1 MKFTSRLGVVESQSL
16 ISLTK
21 WKTNWK
27 NEIERLIRV
36 FEYVPPNRN
45 ETGFIFQIAFI
56 YEYIRLCFGLNP
68 ICLLILDNN
77 VPMRMS
83 VARWFWSTCQQPLSS
98 SEMEM
103 LGASVCLGY
112 HLLIFKRLAR
122 SVTKGVF
129 VVTQAS
135 L

>member
-1 MKFTSRLGVVESQSL
+1 
-16 ISLTK
+16 
-21 WKTNWK
+21 
-27 NEIERLIRV
+27 
-36 FEYVPPNRN
+36 
-45 ETGFIFQIAFI
+45 
-56 YEYIRLCFGLNP
+56 
-68 ICLLILDNN
+68 
-77 VPMRMS
+77 MRMS